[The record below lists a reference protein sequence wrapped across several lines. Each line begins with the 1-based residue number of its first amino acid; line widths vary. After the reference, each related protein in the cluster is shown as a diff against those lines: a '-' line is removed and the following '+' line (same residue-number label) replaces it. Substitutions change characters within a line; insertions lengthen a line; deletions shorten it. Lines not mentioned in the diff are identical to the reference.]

1 MSTVSPLSESR
12 SEPVDLFGALA
23 VSLSLGG
30 DGLRGVVKDNF
41 DVAGLS
47 TSCGSAR
54 FAGGNA
60 VARNADVVQALVA
73 GGVHLIG
80 RARMHELAYGVTG
93 INHWSGTPLNPAAAD
108 RIPGGSSSGCAVA
121 VASGL
126 ADFAIGTDTGGSIR
140 VPAACCGIVGLK
152 PSFGLVSREGVHP
165 TRSSLDCVGVMGRD
179 LATIDQIMRLIAP
192 GYSAQMAP
200 AASAIRVLRTHADP
214 EILEPFFELIN
225 SAVWE
230 GEIVNLP
237 QMRGAYEAALDLIA
251 AEMWEEYAWLAPDF
265 DGVGDDVAQ
274 RLRRAESI
282 SETQAQAAQA
292 FGQDFANEVD
302 ALLGAD
308 DFLVLPTLPCV
319 PPFVRDAGNS
329 AATLR
334 LTELVRPFNLSG
346 HPALTL
352 PFAKESGLP
361 TNVQIIGRRGKD
373 AELCGFA
380 ARFSARIN
388 QKIGARL

>member
-1 MSTVSPLSESR
+1 MSTLSLLSESR
-12 SEPVDLFGALA
+12 PEPFDPFGALA

-54 FAGGNA
+54 FARSDAA
-60 VARNADVVQALVA
+60 VRNADVVQALVA
-73 GGVHLIG
+73 GGAHLIG

-93 INHWSGTPLNPAAAD
+93 INHWSGSPLNPAAPE

-152 PSFGLVSREGVHP
+152 PSFGLVSRDGVHP
-165 TRSSLDCVGVMGRD
+165 RRSSLDCVGVMGRD
-179 LATIDQIMRLIAP
+179 LATINQIMRLIAP

-200 AASAIRVLRTHADP
+200 AASAIRVLRTQADP
-214 EILEPFFELIN
+214 EILEPFFKLIN
-225 SAVWE
+225 SAVCE
-230 GEIVNLP
+230 GDIVELP
-237 QMRGAYEAALDLIA
+237 QMRGAFEAGVLLIA
-251 AEMWEEYAWLAPDF
+251 AELWEEYSWLAPDF

-282 SETQAQAAQA
+282 STAQAQAAQA
-292 FGQDFANEVD
+292 VGQDFASDVD
-302 ALLGAD
+302 ALLGTD

-319 PPFVRDAGNS
+319 PPLVRDAGNS
-329 AATLR
+329 TATLR

-352 PFAKESGLP
+352 PFAKEGGLP
-361 TNVQIIGRRGKD
+361 TNVQIVGRRGKD
-373 AELCGFA
+373 AELCAFA
-380 ARFSARIN
+380 ARFAARIN